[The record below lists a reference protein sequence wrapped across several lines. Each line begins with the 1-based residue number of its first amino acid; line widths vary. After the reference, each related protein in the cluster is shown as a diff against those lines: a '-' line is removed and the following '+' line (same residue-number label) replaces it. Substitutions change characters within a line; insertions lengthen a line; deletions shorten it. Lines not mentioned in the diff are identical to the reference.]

1 MLDSI
6 TWGNPTQQQKEYL
19 DKPCIFDKHISKLID
34 FSFPKNSSKA
44 TREELNLLVD
54 YTKQLKDSEN
64 YQKRYVSYDISLERT
79 LAQVIL
85 ESDLGDKGIEI
96 VDSLLDES
104 IPLTLKLKYYFQRP
118 RPYQLAQQYKLN
130 LFPFSTITGNSPSFP
145 SGHTLQSALIFYVLG
160 NHFPDKY
167 DYFEKV
173 AKDIELSRLYLG
185 LHYPSDNDFALYCV
199 ELIIKD
205 KEFKQKYSL

>member
-6 TWGNPTQQQKEYL
+6 VWGNPTLTEKQFL
-19 DKPCIFDKHISKLID
+19 DKPCIFDKHIPNLME

-54 YTKQLKDSEN
+54 YTRQLEADEQ
-64 YQKRYVSYDISLERT
+64 YQKRYMSYDVSLERT
-79 LAQVIL
+79 LAQVIM
-85 ESDLGDKGIEI
+85 ENELGDNGVEI
-96 VDSLLDES
+96 IDSLLDETT
-104 IPLTLKLKYYFQRP
+104 PLLLKLKYHFQRP
-118 RPYQLAQQYKLN
+118 RPYQLAHAYKLK
-130 LFPFSTITGNSPSFP
+130 LFPFKSIAGHSPSFP

-160 NHFPDKY
+160 NHYPDKY
-167 DYFEKV
+167 DYFERL

>member
-6 TWGNPTQQQKEYL
+6 TWGNPTLQQKEYL
-19 DKPCIFDKHISKLID
+19 DKKSIFDKHIPKLID

-44 TREELNLLVD
+44 TREELNQLVD
-54 YTKQLKDSEN
+54 FTKQLRGNEQ
-64 YQKRYVSYDISLERT
+64 YEKRYSSYDVSLERT
-79 LAQVIL
+79 LAQVIM
-85 ESDLGDKGIEI
+85 EHDLGEKGIEMI
-96 VDSLLDES
+96 DSLVDET
-104 IPLTLKLKYYFQRP
+104 IPLTLKLKFYYQRP
-118 RPYQLAQQYKLN
+118 RPYQLAQYYKLN
-130 LFPFSTITGNSPSFP
+130 LFPYSTITGNSPSFP

-160 NHFPDKY
+160 NHFPDKF
-167 DYFEKV
+167 DYFERL

-199 ELIIKD
+199 EMIIKD

>member
-6 TWGNPTQQQKEYL
+6 TWGNPTITEKQLL
-19 DKPCIFDKHISKLID
+19 DKPSIFDKHIPKLME

-54 YTKQLKDSEN
+54 YTRQLETDEQYK
-64 YQKRYVSYDISLERT
+64 KRYMSYDVSLERT

-85 ESDLGDKGIEI
+85 ENELGDEGVEI
-96 VDSLLDES
+96 IDSLIDETT
-104 IPLTLKLKYYFQRP
+104 PLILKLKYHFQRP
-118 RPYQLAQQYKLN
+118 RPYQLAHAYKLK
-130 LFPFSTITGNSPSFP
+130 LFPFRSITGHSPSFP

-160 NHFPDKY
+160 NHYPDKY
-167 DYFEKV
+167 DYFEKL

>member
-6 TWGNPTQQQKEYL
+6 TWGNPTLTEKQFL
-19 DKPCIFDKHISKLID
+19 DKPSIFDKHIPKLLD

-54 YTKQLKDSEN
+54 YTRQLEADEQ
-64 YQKRYVSYDISLERT
+64 YQKRYMSYDVSLERT

-85 ESDLGDKGIEI
+85 ENELGDEGVEMI
-96 VDSLLDES
+96 DSLIDETTPF
-104 IPLTLKLKYYFQRP
+104 ILKLKYHFQRP
-118 RPYQLAQQYKLN
+118 RPYQLAHAYKLK
-130 LFPFSTITGNSPSFP
+130 LFPFRSITGHSPSFP
-145 SGHTLQSALIFYVLG
+145 SGHTLQAALIFYVLG
-160 NHFPDKY
+160 NHYPDKY
-167 DYFEKV
+167 DYFEKLT
-173 AKDIELSRLYLG
+173 KDIELSRLYLG

>member
-6 TWGNPTQQQKEYL
+6 VWGNPTLAEKEFL
-19 DKPCIFDKHISKLID
+19 DKESIFDKHIPKLLE

-54 YTKQLKDSEN
+54 YTQQLQTDEQ
-64 YQKRYVSYDISLERT
+64 YQKRYMSYDVSLERT
-79 LAQVIL
+79 LAQVIM
-85 ESDLGDKGIEI
+85 ENELGDNGVEI
-96 VDSLLDES
+96 IDSLLDETT
-104 IPLTLKLKYYFQRP
+104 PLLLKLKYHFQRP
-118 RPYQLAQQYKLN
+118 RPYQLAHAYKLK
-130 LFPFSTITGNSPSFP
+130 LFPFKSISGHSPSFP

-160 NHFPDKY
+160 NHYPDKY
-167 DYFEKV
+167 DYFERL